1 MNSNKIYKW
10 GRGLL
15 KASVFTSVMFIMQA
29 CYGTPN
35 DDYMKETQLPI
46 SGTITDKAS
55 SQPIEGICVT
65 INESDFTATSD
76 ENGEFKID
84 YVAYGKTE
92 KFDIR
97 FSDNS
102 GRYQVLDTVVAVKSS
117 LNLNINLKA
126 VE

>member
-1 MNSNKIYKW
+1 MKSNKIYKW
-10 GRGLL
+10 GRGLM

-35 DDYMKETQLPI
+35 DNYMKETKLPI
-46 SGTITDKAS
+46 AGTITDNAS
-55 SQPIEGICVT
+55 SQPIQGIYVT
-65 INESDFTATSD
+65 INGSDFSATSD

-84 YVAYGKTE
+84 YVTYGDPE
-92 KFDIR
+92 SFDII

-102 GRYQVLDTVVAVKSS
+102 GRYQMLDTTVAAKSA